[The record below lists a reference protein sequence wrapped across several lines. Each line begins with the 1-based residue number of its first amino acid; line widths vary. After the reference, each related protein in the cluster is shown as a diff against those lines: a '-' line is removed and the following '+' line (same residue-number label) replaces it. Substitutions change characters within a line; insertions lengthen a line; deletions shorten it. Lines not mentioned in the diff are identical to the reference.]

1 MSFSEIFHS
10 LSLLEGE
17 TLPAQMND
25 PFDYEPHPLCC
36 RAAAEVCAHLGEREE
51 WHREV
56 AEGKMFGVLVVRK
69 ASGEVGY
76 LAAFSGNLCGSNF
89 HPGFVPP
96 VYDMLQPG
104 EHFRRGEAYISDI
117 NRRIQSAEQSAD
129 FLEAKSRLDKCEE
142 RCRVELERAKQQ
154 LEVAKAERDAER
166 EHCSDAERLAELIRE
181 SQHQKAEF
189 VRLKKRCREQVESA
203 RREFDAVKCEIDALR
218 AERKRLSEELQMW
231 IFEQFAMRNAR
242 GEVRDLCE
250 IFAPTPQRVPPA
262 GAGECAAPK
271 LLQYAYLNELQPVA
285 MAEFWQGRS
294 PRGVVRRDGGFYPSC
309 QGKCGPILGFML
321 QGLDLERRDSQS
333 RLEPTIIYEDE
344 VLAVVDKPAEMLSV
358 EGRAEEWS
366 VERLARERFAA
377 AERVMVVHR
386 LDMSTSGLLVIA
398 KSLDAYRSL
407 QEQFYA
413 QKVEKR
419 YVALLEGEVEFDSGL
434 IELPLAADYE
444 NRPCQ
449 KVDFERGKS
458 AVTEFRVVERRGGRT
473 LVEFT
478 PLTGRTHQ
486 LRMHAAHAEGL
497 NAPIVGD
504 ALYGRRDERLCLHAA
519 RICFTH
525 PTSGERVEFISE
537 SGF

>member
-1 MSFSEIFHS
+1 MSFSEIFHP

-36 RAAAEVCAHLGEREE
+36 RAAAEVCAHLGEREK

-129 FLEAKSRLDKCEE
+129 FLEAKSRLDECEE

-189 VRLKKRCREQVESA
+189 ARLKKRCREQVESA
-203 RREFDAVKCEIDALR
+203 HREFDAVKCEIDALR

-231 IFEQFAMRNAR
+231 IFEQF
-242 GEVRDLCE
+242 
-250 IFAPTPQRVPPA
+250 
-262 GAGECAAPK
+262 
-271 LLQYAYLNELQPVA
+271 
-285 MAEFWQGRS
+285 RS
-294 PRGVVRRDGGFYPSC
+294 V
-309 QGKCGPILGFML
+309 
-321 QGLDLERRDSQS
+321 DS
-333 RLEPTIIYEDE
+333 E
-344 VLAVVDKPAEMLSV
+344 
-358 EGRAEEWS
+358 
-366 VERLARERFAA
+366 
-377 AERVMVVHR
+377 
-386 LDMSTSGLLVIA
+386 
-398 KSLDAYRSL
+398 
-407 QEQFYA
+407 
-413 QKVEKR
+413 
-419 YVALLEGEVEFDSGL
+419 
-434 IELPLAADYE
+434 
-444 NRPCQ
+444 
-449 KVDFERGKS
+449 
-458 AVTEFRVVERRGGRT
+458 
-473 LVEFT
+473 
-478 PLTGRTHQ
+478 
-486 LRMHAAHAEGL
+486 
-497 NAPIVGD
+497 
-504 ALYGRRDERLCLHAA
+504 
-519 RICFTH
+519 
-525 PTSGERVEFISE
+525 
-537 SGF
+537 